1 MGWECDSVGE
11 LLICKR
17 EDLGP
22 ILSGHV
28 KVLSVG
34 PHTCNPR
41 PAEAEIEQFL
51 ELV

>member
-1 MGWECDSVGE
+1 MGWGCDSVGE

-22 ILSGHV
+22 ILSIHV
-28 KVLSVG
+28 KILSVD

-41 PAEAEIEQFL
+41 SVEAETEQFL